1 MSTVPSGFGSPP
13 LQTAPVDDLS
23 FEVREPD
30 QTTAK
35 AIIGRSPGQLA
46 WLRLRRDRVGMV
58 SVVIVL
64 MFIFIAL
71 IAPLIE
77 KIYGLGPT
85 VNSAEGLD
93 TTGVPLGYLGGL
105 DFTSNNPTGHVHILG
120 LMPQTGWD
128 LFMQLVY
135 GARTSLGI
143 AFSASIL
150 AVAIGIVFGVVAGYF
165 GGWVDAIINW
175 FVDFMLAFPFVLLA
189 IAVIPVVNTL
199 IADASGDVSP
209 TKRVLTIV
217 IIFSVFGWMYTARLV
232 RGQVL
237 SLREREYV
245 DAARAAGAGGTH
257 IMFRQILPNLWAPIL
272 VTFSLALPAT
282 VTGEAALSF
291 LNIGVIQPT
300 PDFGRMI
307 NDSIRWIQSDPMYTL
322 VPGIAIFVLVLAF
335 NLFGDSLRDSL
346 DPKSSR

>member
-1 MSTVPSGFGSPP
+1 MTTAIGGPSTIQGPI
-13 LQTAPVDDLS
+13 DDLA
-23 FEVREPD
+23 FEVHEPD
-30 QTTAK
+30 PTGTKEIA
-35 AIIGRSPGQLA
+35 GRSPGQLA
-46 WLRLRRDRVGMV
+46 WIRLRRDRLGVISFFIVIFFMV
-58 SVVIVL
+58 
-64 MFIFIAL
+64 IAIL
-71 IAPLIE
+71 APLIE

-85 VNSAEGLD
+85 ENSAEALD
-93 TTGVPLGYLGGL
+93 NTGVPLGYLGGI
-105 DFTSNNPTGHVHILG
+105 DFSSNNPTGHMHILG

-143 AFSASIL
+143 AFSASIA
-150 AVAIGIVFGVVAGYF
+150 AVIIGIVFGVVAGYF
-165 GGWVDAIINW
+165 GGWVDAVLSW
-175 FVDFMLAFPFVLLA
+175 FVDYMLAFPFVLLA

-199 IADASGDVSP
+199 IADKTGDVSP
-209 TKRVLTIV
+209 TKRIFTIIV
-217 IIFSVFGWMYTARLV
+217 IFSAFGWMYTARLV

-245 DAARAAGAGGTH
+245 EAARAAGAGGTH

-282 VTGEAALSF
+282 ITGEAALSF

-307 NDSIRWIQSDPMYTL
+307 NDSIKWIQADPLYTII
-322 VPGIAIFVLVLAF
+322 PGLAIFVLVLTF
-335 NLFGDSLRDSL
+335 NLFGDSLRDAL